1 MNEQHFLQQ
10 LLEIIEVNQ
19 DVDWDF
25 AESTPQE
32 EFTYL
37 ATMIADYLEAK

>member
-19 DVDWDF
+19 DVEWGF
-25 AESTPQE
+25 SESTPQE
-32 EFTYL
+32 EFNYL
-37 ATMIADYLEAK
+37 ATMIIEYLETK

>member
-32 EFTYL
+32 EFNYL
-37 ATMIADYLEAK
+37 ATLIADHLEAK

>member
-19 DVDWDF
+19 DVDWNF

-32 EFTYL
+32 EFNYL
-37 ATMIADYLEAK
+37 ATLIADRLEAK

>member
-1 MNEQHFLQQ
+1 MNNQQFLKQ

-25 AESTPQE
+25 AEATPQE
-32 EFTYL
+32 EFNYL
-37 ATMIADYLEAK
+37 ATMITEYLEQ

>member
-1 MNEQHFLQQ
+1 MNEQQFLQQ

-32 EFTYL
+32 EFNYL
-37 ATMIADYLEAK
+37 ATMIVEHLEAK

>member
-1 MNEQHFLQQ
+1 MNEQRFLQQ

-32 EFTYL
+32 EFNYL
-37 ATMIADYLEAK
+37 ATLIADHLEAK

>member
-19 DVDWDF
+19 DVDWNF

-32 EFTYL
+32 EFNYL
-37 ATMIADYLEAK
+37 ATLIADHLEAK